1 MAVVSYEIKSGVG
14 IIRLNNPPVN
24 ALSQVLREGIQNA
37 VVAAQGDE
45 SQVLLIVCEGRT
57 FVAGADITEFG
68 KPAKAPS
75 LPSILD
81 SIENSVKPV
90 IAAIHGTALGGGF
103 EIALAAHYRC
113 ALASAKVGLP
123 EVKLGII
130 PGAGGTQRTPRIIGV
145 DAALDM
151 ITSGNPVA
159 AAKAHSMGLVDHII
173 NGDLLE
179 GAMSYAERLIA
190 DNAPC
195 KRVSDMTIDP
205 ATATDALFD
214 SWRKKMAKKSRGQLA
229 PQKII
234 DAVQIAVTSSVSA
247 GMVKEREL
255 FTECVQSTQ
264 SSAMRH
270 IFFAERAAAKVNG
283 LAKDTVDR
291 TISKVGILGGGTM
304 GGGIAMNFANVG
316 IPVVMIEIND
326 DALARGL
333 DIVRKNYSITVS
345 KGKLSEEQMKDCLS
359 LISGSTNYDDLGDV
373 DLVIEAVF
381 EDLEVKKAVFAKL
394 DKACQPG
401 AILATNT
408 SYQDVDKI
416 AAATTR
422 PDDVIGMHFFSP
434 ANVMKL
440 LEVVRGEKTAGDVI
454 STTMKLAKKINKIP
468 VLSGVCYG
476 FIGNRML
483 RCSVRENQLCMMEGA
498 SPEQVDAVM
507 QGWGMAMGPLAVGD
521 LAGLDVSYKAR
532 QALTEEQKGDPK
544 SYCIVD
550 AMVEMGRLGQ
560 KSGAGYYRYDPDTRA
575 RSSDPEVMA
584 VIERLSAEHA
594 IERREISDD
603 EILNRITCAWINEGA
618 YILQEGI
625 AQRSSDIDVVYVNGY
640 GFPIYRGGP
649 MHYADTIGVKKVY
662 DMICEFQRQHGDVWK
677 PSALLE
683 QLAVENKTFSQWSDE
698 QT

>member
-1 MAVVSYEIKSGVG
+1 MAIVSYQIHNGVG
-14 IIRLNNPPVN
+14 VIKLNNPPVN
-24 ALSQVLREGIQNA
+24 ALSQALREGIQQA
-37 VVAAQGDE
+37 VTAAQSDQ
-45 SQVLLIVCEGRT
+45 SKVLLIVCEGRT

-68 KPAKAPS
+68 KPPQEPS
-75 LPSILD
+75 LPSVLD
-81 SIENSVKPV
+81 SIENSAKPV

-103 EIALAAHYRC
+103 EIALASHYRC
-113 ALASAKVGLP
+113 AVASAKVGLP

-130 PGAGGTQRTPRIIGV
+130 PGAGGTQRTPRIVGV
-145 DAALDM
+145 DAALEM
-151 ITSGNPVA
+151 ITSGTPIA
-159 AAKAHSMGLVDHII
+159 AAKAQALGLIDHIVD
-173 NGDLLE
+173 GDLLD
-179 GAMSYAERLIA
+179 GAIAYAEALIA
-190 DNAPC
+190 ENAPC
-195 KRVSDMTIDP
+195 KRVSDMPIDP
-205 ATATDALFD
+205 ASATDALFD
-214 SWRKKMAKKSRGQLA
+214 SWRQKMAKKARGQLA

-234 DAVQIAVTSSVSA
+234 DAVQFAVTASVKD
-247 GMVKEREL
+247 GMVREREL

-270 IFFAERAAAKVNG
+270 IFFAERAAAKVKG

-291 TISKVGILGGGTM
+291 TIGKVGILGGGTM

-326 DALARGL
+326 EALARGL
-333 DIVRKNYSITVS
+333 EIVRKNYAITMS
-345 KGKLSEEQMKDCLS
+345 KGKLSEAQMKECLA
-359 LISGSTNYDDLGDV
+359 LISGSTHYDDLGDV

-381 EDLEVKKAVFAKL
+381 EDLEVKKEVFAKL
-394 DKACQPG
+394 DKACKDG

-408 SYQDVDKI
+408 SYQDVDQI
-416 AAATTR
+416 AAATRR
-422 PDDVIGMHFFSP
+422 PGDVIGMHFFSP

-440 LEVVRGEKTAGDVI
+440 LEVVRGEKTADDVI
-454 STTMKLAKKINKIP
+454 STTMKLAKTISKIP

-498 SPEQVDAVM
+498 SPEQVDEVM

-532 QALTEEQKGDPK
+532 QALSDEQKGDPK

-550 AMVEMGRLGQ
+550 ALVEMGRLGQ
-560 KSGAGYYRYDPDTRA
+560 KSGSGYYRYDPETRA
-575 RSSDPEVMA
+575 RSSDPEVMK
-584 VIERLSAEHA
+584 VIERLSAEYG
-594 IERREISDD
+594 IQRRKISNE
-603 EILNRITCAWINEGA
+603 EILNRITCAWVNEGA
-618 YILQEGI
+618 YILEEGI

-640 GFPIYRGGP
+640 GFPVYRGGP

-662 DMICEFQRQHGDVWK
+662 EMICEFQQQHGDVWK
-677 PSALLE
+677 PSALLTK
-683 QLAVENKTFSQWSDE
+683 LAAENKTFSQWSNE